1 MKEVN
6 CVDFPS
12 CYLIASK
19 IFDNYCNRVTLK
31 NMCPTFCN
39 KLNCRNVTITTTI
52 VNEVTTVFEIESL
65 FTQEKAS
72 DEEFKETFKSKILN
86 RMTTKMDNKSIE
98 SNGFINLGS
107 TTSIVNKTSLKP
119 GVLKYSLFI
128 PINNITEH
136 NVETTVRNPSNFI
149 FFVVKY

>member
-1 MKEVN
+1 
-6 CVDFPS
+6 
-12 CYLIASK
+12 
-19 IFDNYCNRVTLK
+19 
-31 NMCPTFCN
+31 MCPTFCN
-39 KLNCRNVTITTTI
+39 KLNCRNVTTTTTI

-98 SNGFINLGS
+98 SNGFINPGS
-107 TTSIVNKTSLKP
+107 TTSIVNKSSSKA
-119 GVLKYSLFI
+119 LKYSLFI

-136 NVETTVRNPSNFI
+136 NVETTVKNPSNVI